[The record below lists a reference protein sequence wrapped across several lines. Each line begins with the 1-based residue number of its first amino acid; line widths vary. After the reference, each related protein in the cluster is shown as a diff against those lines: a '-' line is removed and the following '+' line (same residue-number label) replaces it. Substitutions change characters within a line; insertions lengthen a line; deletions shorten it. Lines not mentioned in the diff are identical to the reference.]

1 MKLNRFLTSAFVLGA
16 LVSTGSAYASLTA
29 FQTYVGDY
37 GVSTAGWGSTTQ
49 AGTIEA
55 SVPVGATVVAAY
67 LYTSTFGF
75 SGAPIA
81 ASVGG
86 SLAGTSVSYTA
97 LPVNSDACCSLQAGR
112 MDVTSI
118 VAPIVDGGPGGVYNF
133 AITETDPG
141 QDGEALVVVYSL
153 ASLPT
158 TTIGILDGFAATLGD
173 TTSINFSQPLD
184 PTVPGFTATMAIGD
198 GFSYDG
204 NGCTG
209 SGQTSTISVNGT
221 VITNNAGCNDSS
233 VDGAGNEANGNL
245 ITVGGFIN
253 GLSPFLPSVVDDHE
267 MYNLVPQITT
277 GDTSITVNT
286 YNTSHDDNIFLAVFD
301 VSGEAGINAP
311 PPPNSVPEP
320 FTLSLVGL
328 GLAGLGLQRKYSKR
342 R

>member
-1 MKLNRFLTSAFVLGA
+1 MKANRFLASAVIVGA
-16 LVSTGSAYASLTA
+16 LAASGTAHASLTS

-67 LYTSTFGF
+67 LYTST
-75 SGAPIA
+75 SGGLSA
-81 ASVGG
+81 ADGG
-86 SLAGTSVSYTA
+86 TLAGNTLTYTA
-97 LPVNSDACCSLQAGR
+97 LPPVNWGGQAGR

-118 VAPIVDGGPGGVYNF
+118 VAPLIDGGPGGVYNF
-133 AITETDPG
+133 AISETNTYN

-158 TTIGILDGFAATLGD
+158 STIGILDGSSASTGD
-173 TTSINFSQPLD
+173 TTAINFATGLN
-184 PTVPGFTATMAIGD
+184 PTAAGFTATMAIGD

-209 SGQTSTISVNGT
+209 FGQSSTITVDAT
-221 VITNNAGCNDSS
+221 VITTNAGCNDSS
-233 VDGAGNEANGNL
+233 IPETASNGNL

-253 GLSPFLPSVVDDHE
+253 GFSPFLPSSVANDHE
-267 MYNLVPQITT
+267 FYNIAPQITT
-277 GDTSITVNT
+277 GDTTITVNT
-286 YNTSHDDNIFLAVFD
+286 LNPSDDDNIFLAVFD
-301 VSGEAGINAP
+301 VTGAGGVNA

-328 GLAGLGLQRKYSKR
+328 GLAGLGFQRKYSKR
-342 R
+342 S